1 MLPSPGTKCSDIT
14 DPVFG
19 KKTAAPKRAL
29 GHDDLEKR
37 MFEVGK
43 AISKIRLR
51 HAFGVQV

>member
-14 DPVFG
+14 DQVFG
-19 KKTAAPKRAL
+19 KKTAPPKRAL

-43 AISKIRLR
+43 VMSKARFR
-51 HAFGVQV
+51 RAFGV